1 MSYIKYTYVS
11 ITDGPEGIAQ
21 SGPVYVVTNNDAIII
36 SYTNISGNPVP
47 LSNWNKDE
55 GSSLSSEGR
64 FNIDILGQLMIT
76 SVLLSDAGHYNN
88 TLENTV
94 VNTSLSISNIIE
106 LVVVG
111 K

>member
-1 MSYIKYTYVS
+1 MYMGIQNNQRTLHSLQLYQVCYCNTLNICNICISTTTIVS
-11 ITDGPEGIAQ
+11 
-21 SGPVYVVTNNDAIII
+21 PVFTT
-36 SYTNISGNPVP
+36 SP
-47 LSNWNKDE
+47 
-55 GSSLSSEGR
+55 
-64 FNIDILGQLMIT
+64 ILGQLMIT

>member
-21 SGPVYVVTNNDAIII
+21 SGPVYVVTNNDAMII

-47 LSNWNKDE
+47 LSNWNKDG
-55 GSSLSSEGR
+55 GSSLSSGGR
-64 FNIDILGQLMIT
+64 FNIDILGQLKIT